1 MHLLSDLR
9 VQSIPAIGLTSCNL
23 PEFGLLLACSW
34 LASIYLPFAIRRC
47 RRARAVTFP
56 VSISHA
62 LTWILASV
70 AVAMAID
77 AQFFED
83 IPLN

>member
-9 VQSIPAIGLTSCNL
+9 AQSIPAIGLTSFVIYLN
-23 PEFGLLLACSW
+23 LACSW

-56 VSISHA
+56 VSVGHA